1 MSEQKP
7 KTTIIPG
14 YGLIAMRAQDVKKRF
29 TSTIQNV
36 RQDSI
41 SRNVSNIERVNLPLM
56 TEDP

>member
-7 KTTIIPG
+7 KTTIIPE

>member
-1 MSEQKP
+1 LSEQKP

-14 YGLIAMRAQDVKKRF
+14 YESIAMRAQDVKKRF

>member
-14 YGLIAMRAQDVKKRF
+14 YGSIAMRAQDFKKRF

>member
-14 YGLIAMRAQDVKKRF
+14 YGSIAMRFQDVKKRF
-29 TSTIQNV
+29 KSTIQNV

>member
-1 MSEQKP
+1 LSEQKP

-14 YGLIAMRAQDVKKRF
+14 YGSIAMRAQDVKKRF

>member
-1 MSEQKP
+1 LSEQKP

-14 YGLIAMRAQDVKKRF
+14 YGSIALRAQDIKKRF
-29 TSTIQNV
+29 PSTIQNV
-36 RQDSI
+36 RDVSN

>member
-7 KTTIIPG
+7 KNTIIPG
-14 YGLIAMRAQDVKKRF
+14 YGSIALRAQDIKKRF
-29 TSTIQNV
+29 PSTIQNV
-36 RQDSI
+36 RDVSN